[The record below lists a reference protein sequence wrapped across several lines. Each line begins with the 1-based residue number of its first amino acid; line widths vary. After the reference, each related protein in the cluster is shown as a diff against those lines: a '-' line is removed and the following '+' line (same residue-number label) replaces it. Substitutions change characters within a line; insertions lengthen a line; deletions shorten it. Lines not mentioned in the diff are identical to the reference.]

1 MDSCHQAFKNT
12 KFLMHNLPKNTVKLN
27 LNEALGN
34 WGKQSLCNITNL
46 SKRCKTIGGTTCV
59 GDYIHVWLVCL
70 LINPNNKHGCISWR
84 GRNDYFLCTTLQN
97 QWNTIK
103 QPYEISKQGYLNMSM
118 KVHLQMGCSLWQ
130 GGEYTWRLNNIVS
143 SKISPRDL
151 SWISEKSLKK
161 MSCSNF

>member
-1 MDSCHQAFKNT
+1 
-12 KFLMHNLPKNTVKLN
+12 MHNLPKNTVKLN

-84 GRNDYFLCTTLQN
+84 GRNYHFLCTTLQN
-97 QWNTIK
+97 QWNIK
-103 QPYEISKQGYLNMSM
+103 QKHVIFQTRVMWVKCYQKLWGQRMFVWKM
-118 KVHLQMGCSLWQ
+118 HLQMGRSLWE
-130 GGEYTWRLNNIVS
+130 GSEYAWRLDNVIS

-151 SWISEKSLKK
+151 SWISEKKSYKK
-161 MSCSNF
+161 MLCSKLR